1 MLKVLFFYFLLVLSV
16 GGVQAAS
23 LEGCDATDIT
33 VSQDVKVSLW
43 LHRFEDG
50 GRDLV
55 MSKSSQLED
64 SQHDPLKP
72 TDIKRITFNH
82 IKADGCPY
90 QSLAIAEGINANES
104 WGWYLAWA
112 DDATLYCARMDGEA
126 WVSSVPKK
134 IIANHAHEIIFEQTR
149 DFLVLSWK
157 TTDCLGYAMKSDDEG
172 RSWGAPVA
180 SVVPVTCSAVGIN
193 KH

>member
-55 MSKSSQLED
+55 MSKSSQLEG

-112 DDATLYCARMDGEA
+112 ADATLD
-126 WVSSVPKK
+126 
-134 IIANHAHEIIFEQTR
+134 
-149 DFLVLSWK
+149 
-157 TTDCLGYAMKSDDEG
+157 
-172 RSWGAPVA
+172 
-180 SVVPVTCSAVGIN
+180 
-193 KH
+193 